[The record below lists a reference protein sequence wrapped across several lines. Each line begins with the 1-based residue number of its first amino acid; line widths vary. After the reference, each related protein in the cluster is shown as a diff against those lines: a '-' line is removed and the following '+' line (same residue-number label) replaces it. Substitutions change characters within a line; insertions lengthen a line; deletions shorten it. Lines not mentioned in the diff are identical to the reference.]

1 MTQIDEKAL
10 QAAILQG
17 TVMIDRDDAR
27 KVVTAYLATSLPTGD
42 VGLREA
48 IDDCEEARKQRDVRD
63 RFLVQRGL
71 WGEFCKWLPD
81 ELPPV
86 SAEARIAELE
96 REASRAEIYRAV
108 LESAGYQ
115 NIDTIKDVM
124 NAKALGAVVACCF
137 IGLQNNLASATS
149 RAERLEAALVKLG
162 PTDGWAA
169 MIAELQGWT
178 ASEFLSGEG
187 GNTKD
192 QVECYSFMC
201 RLIGW
206 LMVAQDA
213 AALSPAP
220 ATDVQLPKGWLA
232 DEFARV
238 DADVAQWSPGMKD
251 SFREAT
257 GIAIP
262 PAPAPSE
269 GGDGWQDIASAPRD
283 GTLIQIWQDGLEPNQ
298 YVAAFDD
305 RWSNGGWW
313 VICDGKNTEIPLRGP
328 APTHWRNVF
337 AAPTAPETT

>member
-1 MTQIDEKAL
+1 MTIDEKAL
-10 QAAILQG
+10 EAVKVAMSQIHNPWLEKGMRAI
-17 TVMIDRDDAR
+17 I
-27 KVVTAYLATSLPTGD
+27 TAYLAALPPTGD
-42 VGLREA
+42 AGELVREA
-48 IDDCEEARKQRDVRD
+48 REQYFAEPD
-63 RFLVQRGL
+63 RSFVNRLADAL
-71 WGEFCKWLPD
+71 TA
-81 ELPPV
+81 
-86 SAEARIAELE
+86 AEARIAELE

-220 ATDVQLPKGWLA
+220 
-232 DEFARV
+232 
-238 DADVAQWSPGMKD
+238 
-251 SFREAT
+251 
-257 GIAIP
+257 
-262 PAPAPSE
+262 SE
-269 GGDGWQDIASAPRD
+269 GGDD
-283 GTLIQIWQDGLEPNQ
+283 E
-298 YVAAFDD
+298 
-305 RWSNGGWW
+305 
-313 VICDGKNTEIPLRGP
+313 
-328 APTHWRNVF
+328 
-337 AAPTAPETT
+337 

>member
-1 MTQIDEKAL
+1 
-10 QAAILQG
+10 
-17 TVMIDRDDAR
+17 
-27 KVVTAYLATSLPTGD
+27 
-42 VGLREA
+42 VGLRQA

-71 WGEFCKWLPD
+71 WGEFVKWLPD

-115 NIDTIKDVM
+115 NIDTVKDVM

-149 RAERLEAALVKLG
+149 RAERLEAALRDATPKFIDADLG
-162 PTDGWAA
+162 SDCEYERCRDAY
-169 MIAELQGWT
+169 
-178 ASEFLSGEG
+178 SDCSGELDRI
-187 GNTKD
+187 K
-192 QVECYSFMC
+192 Q
-201 RLIGW
+201 LI
-206 LMVAQDA
+206 A
-213 AALSPAP
+213 AALSPVP
-220 ATDVQLPKGWLA
+220 ATDIQLPKGWLA

-238 DADVAQWSPGMKD
+238 DADVAQWSSGMKD

-283 GTLIQIWQDGLEPNQ
+283 GTPIQIWQEGLEPNQ

>member
-1 MTQIDEKAL
+1 
-10 QAAILQG
+10 
-17 TVMIDRDDAR
+17 
-27 KVVTAYLATSLPTGD
+27 
-42 VGLREA
+42 
-48 IDDCEEARKQRDVRD
+48 
-63 RFLVQRGL
+63 
-71 WGEFCKWLPD
+71 
-81 ELPPV
+81 
-86 SAEARIAELE
+86 LE

-124 NAKALGAVVACCF
+124 NAKALGAVVACSF

-149 RAERLEAALVKLG
+149 RAERLEAALRDARDLLLERVQG
-162 PTDGWAA
+162 SPARSAA
-169 MIAELQGWT
+169 HNA
-178 ASEFLSGEG
+178 
-187 GNTKD
+187 
-192 QVECYSFMC
+192 
-201 RLIGW
+201 RLVI
-206 LMVAQDA
+206 D

-220 ATDVQLPKGWLA
+220 AADIQLPKGWLA

-238 DADVAQWSPGMKD
+238 DADVAQWSSGMKD
-251 SFREAT
+251 SFKEAT

-269 GGDGWQDIASAPRD
+269 GGDGWQDIASAPKD
-283 GTLIQIWQDGLEPNQ
+283 GTPIQIWQEGLEPNQ